1 VRVALVAETFRPA
14 VNGVVNSVIRSCE
27 HLTDRG
33 HEVLVVAP
41 SGDSFRTGHG
51 HPIRVVRVA
60 GMSIPPTG
68 DPARP
73 IRLIAVGR
81 LSAEK
86 RPDLAVSTLAELH
99 RRGVPAELTLL
110 GSGPWEPRLRRQAA
124 GMAVR
129 FAGHLSPSSRV
140 AAAIIDCDIALVPG
154 PAETFGLAALESLA
168 CGVATVVVRG
178 VGTAEVID
186 LDRRAGRAVEP
197 DPASFADAVCDLAA
211 ADGQKRAA
219 AARALAE
226 RFTWART
233 VESMRAVQAEVRRPA
248 PPSAGHR
255 GAGHNSLCTASST
268 RHSRTV
274 PGQPEILASFGP
286 VSLDSV
292 IGMP

>member
-1 VRVALVAETFRPA
+1 
-14 VNGVVNSVIRSCE
+14 
-27 HLTDRG
+27 
-33 HEVLVVAP
+33 
-41 SGDSFRTGHG
+41 
-51 HPIRVVRVA
+51 
-60 GMSIPPTG
+60 
-68 DPARP
+68 
-73 IRLIAVGR
+73 
-81 LSAEK
+81 
-86 RPDLAVSTLAELH
+86 
-99 RRGVPAELTLL
+99 
-110 GSGPWEPRLRRQAA
+110 
-124 GMAVR
+124 
-129 FAGHLSPSSRV
+129 PSSRV
-140 AAAIIDCDIALVPG
+140 AEAITDCDIALVPG

-178 VGTAEVID
+178 AGT
-186 LDRRAGRAVEP
+186 
-197 DPASFADAVCDLAA
+197 
-211 ADGQKRAA
+211 
-219 AARALAE
+219 ARALAE